1 MAPSL
6 PTWGW
11 ALMNP
16 GGLSLAFGGPVGEY
30 ALFAAQLAGDPPPA
44 AGARGMFYEK
54 ASSVQGNYGAPT
66 SAPSP
71 VQDGQPP
78 QASIP

>member
-44 AGARGMFYEK
+44 AGARGMFYEN
-54 ASSVQGNYGAPT
+54 ASSVQGDYGAPT